1 MRCLLPGEKVW
12 KDDCP
17 TRATTQQGEF
27 STLTKE
33 ELETNP
39 FGYYG
44 QINANGISCIRDV
57 TQQQSEK
64 RHKRTGKVCGTWK
77 NRI

>member
-1 MRCLLPGEKVW
+1 MKIRVLFTIQCCNKKTGKMRCLLPGEKVW

-39 FGYYG
+39 F
-44 QINANGISCIRDV
+44 
-57 TQQQSEK
+57 
-64 RHKRTGKVCGTWK
+64 
-77 NRI
+77 RILRSMQMEYSV